1 MNFSVLSQVISFL
14 VANKEVFGRLVAGI
28 EELVPDAPGATKAAA
43 VRGIIGDAL
52 NIAKE
57 IETVWPLVLP
67 IFNLFVARTKG
78 K

>member
-1 MNFSVLSQVISFL
+1 MNFSVLAQVLGFL
-14 VANKEVFGRLVAGI
+14 IANKETFRQIISGI
-28 EELVPDAPGATKAAA
+28 EELAPDAPGTAKAGA

-57 IETVWPLVLP
+57 IEAVWPLVLP